1 MILRTDASHESPA
14 LAVLAEEEGLEV
26 VPLGQLHR
34 HEIIQDEHLLNP
46 PSSLGVGRCPGE
58 LGEGRLGEIG
68 EETLE
73 RRGEMGLVSLMAQ
86 GDKWDDLGDCFRLYG
101 HVTERNLEA
110 LPASGLLP
118 ARDGSEEKNQQQVC
132 SHPRLASTWTEG
144 EMSERR
150 FLHRLI
156 HPT

>member
-14 LAVLAEEEGLEV
+14 PAVLAEEEGFQV
-26 VPLGQLHR
+26 VPLSQLHR
-34 HEIIQDEHLLNP
+34 HEIIQDEHLFKP
-46 PSSLGVGRCPGE
+46 PSSLGMGRCPGE
-58 LGEGRLGEIG
+58 LSEGRLGEIA

-86 GDKWDDLGDCFRLYG
+86 GDEGDDLGDCFRLYG
-101 HVTERNLEA
+101 HVTERNLDA

-118 ARDGSEEKNQQQVC
+118 ARDGSEEKKQQQVC
-132 SHPRLASTWTEG
+132 SHPRLSTTWTEG
-144 EMSERR
+144 EMSARR

-156 HPT
+156 HPI